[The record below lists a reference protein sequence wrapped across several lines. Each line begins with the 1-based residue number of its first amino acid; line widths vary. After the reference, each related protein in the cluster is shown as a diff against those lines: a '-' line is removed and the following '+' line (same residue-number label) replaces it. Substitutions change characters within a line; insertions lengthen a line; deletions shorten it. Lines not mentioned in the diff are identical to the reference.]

1 MAGYLAKR
9 ILDRKQSY
17 EKVIALY
24 PQYKD
29 EIDEIL
35 RRNGWVH
42 P

>member
-1 MAGYLAKR
+1 MAAYLAMR
-9 ILDRKQSY
+9 ILQGKQSY

-24 PQYKD
+24 PQYKE